1 MRTNIKSFTKEE
13 VHALNTFVQKEV
25 IKDNNDEIITTFLG
39 IKNSI
44 ETAAGDTDATKV
56 LHLTFSNDGVV
67 KDIKA
72 FGDTVFLIKTLML
85 IAVQRD
91 VLPENPKAG
100 MKFLSENFFTVE
112 FDSISDFQRIIL
124 DDDAPAN
131 YGLDLVYLNELGVAK
146 LLIDGI
152 RETEEFVD
160 GLIALQCA
168 SDFTMFDGFVEQ
180 ILDNEQLKTVF
191 SRVIAT
197 AILEHRLGF
206 VSGNHK
212 DGTVDWGISVI
223 PDEGLDDCDP
233 NDLLVIPIVDNSPY
247 KTQHELHLQFG
258 PEQICDAVFESI
270 VTNLFDTDNRA
281 GVLAFLDT
289 LGIKFNVIPKKK
301 IRTLNLILMRMRTK
315 VQCFRKS
322 KITY

>member
-1 MRTNIKSFTKEE
+1 MRTNMEPFTKEE
-13 VHALNTFVQKEV
+13 INAITDFMQKEV
-25 IKDNNDEIITTFLG
+25 LTDNNDEIITTFLDV
-39 IKNSI
+39 KNGL
-44 ETAAGDTDATKV
+44 EAAADEDADVTDV
-56 LHLTFSNDGVV
+56 LHLAFDND
-67 KDIKA
+67 KTIKRIKI
-72 FGDTVFLIKTLML
+72 FGDSVFLIKILML
-85 IAVQRD
+85 LASFRGD
-91 VLPENPKAG
+91 MLPEDATAG
-100 MKFLSENFFTVE
+100 MKLLSENFFTVE
-112 FDSISDFQRIIL
+112 FDSISGLQDIML
-124 DDDAPAN
+124 NDASAN

-146 LLIDGI
+146 LIIDGI

-180 ILDNEQLKTVF
+180 VLDNEQLKLSF

-289 LGIKFNVIPKKK
+289 LGIKFNVIPKK
-301 IRTLNLILMRMRTK
+301 ISDFELDTDEDADESSMFSEI
-315 VQCFRKS
+315 
-322 KITY
+322 

>member
-13 VHALNTFVQKEV
+13 VDALSTFIQKEV
-25 IKDNNDEIITTFLG
+25 IKDNNNEIITTFLD
-39 IKNSI
+39 IKNSV
-44 ETAAGDTDATKV
+44 EAAAGDADATKV

-72 FGDTVFLIKTLML
+72 FGNTIFLIKTLML
-85 IAVQRD
+85 ITAQRD
-91 VLPENPKAG
+91 VLPENPEAV

-112 FDSISDFQRIIL
+112 FDSINGFQRIIL

-168 SDFTMFDGFVEQ
+168 SNFKLFDGFAEQ
-180 ILDNEQLKTVF
+180 MLDNENLRLSFARAVT
-191 SRVIAT
+191 T

-206 VSGNHK
+206 VSGRHK
-212 DGTVDWGISVI
+212 DGTVDWGIAVV
-223 PDEGLDDCDP
+223 PDGGIDDCDP
-233 NDLLVIPIVDNSPY
+233 SDLLVIPVIDNSPY

-258 PEQICDAVFESI
+258 PEKICNAVFESV

-281 GVLAFLDT
+281 GVLVFLDT
-289 LGIKFNVIPKKK
+289 LGIKLNVIPQK
-301 IRTLNLILMRMRTK
+301 ISSFEADSDEDVDESSMFSEI
-315 VQCFRKS
+315 
-322 KITY
+322 

>member
-1 MRTNIKSFTKEE
+1 M
-13 VHALNTFVQKEV
+13 
-25 IKDNNDEIITTFLG
+25 
-39 IKNSI
+39 
-44 ETAAGDTDATKV
+44 
-56 LHLTFSNDGVV
+56 
-67 KDIKA
+67 
-72 FGDTVFLIKTLML
+72 
-85 IAVQRD
+85 
-91 VLPENPKAG
+91 
-100 MKFLSENFFTVE
+100 SENFFTVE

-180 ILDNEQLKTVF
+180 ILDNEQLKLSF

-289 LGIKFNVIPKKK
+289 LGIKFNVIPKKNSDFELDTDEDADESSMFSE
-301 IRTLNLILMRMRTK
+301 I
-315 VQCFRKS
+315 
-322 KITY
+322 